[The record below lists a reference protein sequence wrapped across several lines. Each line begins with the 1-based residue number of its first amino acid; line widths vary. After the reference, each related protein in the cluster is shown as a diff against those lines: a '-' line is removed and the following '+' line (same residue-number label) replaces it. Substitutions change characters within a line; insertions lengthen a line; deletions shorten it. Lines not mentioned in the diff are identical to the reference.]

1 MDIRIEN
8 SFKNLDKIIFENSVE
23 GKGLMG
29 VAIATDEADIEALAN
44 AIKNTVYA
52 KSSMVVVSD
61 DPEADN
67 IITNIFKKVLEDE
80 ADEEESST
88 AKSNRSAWTAEEDA
102 ILKAK
107 YTVNGYKG
115 CADKLPGR
123 TRDAITSRA
132 RKLGLR
138 VTGKA
143 ETPVSTEIT
152 EEPTTSKE
160 QRVYTTASKTMKGCY
175 DATNVPGKDVLLRD
189 EESGL
194 IYIGTRP
201 HTCSYYNVC
210 CIDPST
216 ARKFYKEVS
225 KSKSTSELK
234 TLSGK
239 RKFSVDKRD
248 LKLYTYWNNYMDMKF
263 EKGMALRKIDN

>member
-1 MDIRIEN
+1 MNIKVARDLSDIT
-8 SFKNLDKIIFENSVE
+8 D
-23 GKGLMG
+23 LMS
-29 VAIATDEADIEALAN
+29 AATFAGMAVCIDEDDVKDLAEFVTGTPLESALAVVIC
-44 AIKNTVYA
+44 ADEDADMVRSVF
-52 KSSMVVVSD
+52 SSK
-61 DPEADN
+61 E
-67 IITNIFKKVLEDE
+67 
-80 ADEEESST
+80 DEEELVKAST
-88 AKSNRSAWTAEEDA
+88 RSTWTAEEDA
-102 ILKAK
+102 ILKTE
-107 YTVNGYKG
+107 YTVKGYKG

-138 VTGKA
+138 VTGKV
-143 ETPVSTEIT
+143 ETPVSAETP

-201 HTCSYYNVC
+201 HTRSYYNVC

-263 EKGMALRKIDN
+263 KKGMALRKIDN

>member
-1 MDIRIEN
+1 MH
-8 SFKNLDKIIFENSVE
+8 
-23 GKGLMG
+23 
-29 VAIATDEADIEALAN
+29 
-44 AIKNTVYA
+44 
-52 KSSMVVVSD
+52 VV
-61 DPEADN
+61 
-67 IITNIFKKVLEDE
+67 I
-80 ADEEESST
+80 
-88 AKSNRSAWTAEEDA
+88 
-102 ILKAK
+102 
-107 YTVNGYKG
+107 
-115 CADKLPGR
+115 
-123 TRDAITSRA
+123 
-132 RKLGLR
+132 
-138 VTGKA
+138 
-143 ETPVSTEIT
+143 TEIT

-160 QRVYTTASKTMKGCY
+160 QRVYTTASKTIKGCY

-263 EKGMALRKIDN
+263 KKGMALRKIDN